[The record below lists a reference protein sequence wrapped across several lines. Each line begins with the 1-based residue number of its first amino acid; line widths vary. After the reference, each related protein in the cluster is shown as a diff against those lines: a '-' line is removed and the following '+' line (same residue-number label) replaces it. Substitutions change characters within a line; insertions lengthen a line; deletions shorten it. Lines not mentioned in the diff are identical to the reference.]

1 MLVFENIID
10 SIHCIQSVCS
20 KLVFLYY
27 HILSLH
33 ASLTQSLFFCL
44 SLSRYPGLLREML
57 PQDQYEQREPAD
69 MPPPQ
74 SRLLQYRQVQPR
86 SPGDLPS
93 PSSSSS
99 NHTSGPNPFTVP
111 GPPSFPDTSREL
123 HMGGQPFQQH
133 QAFHQASYSLP
144 PEHAA
149 GPIPVKYLLQE
160 AHWPHPGLPQSHV
173 LGHGMPFGLQA
184 MAHRQ
189 EQGPLTQLQHQQQK
203 QQLQA
208 PQSSL
213 HSVEEVRALVC

>member
-1 MLVFENIID
+1 
-10 SIHCIQSVCS
+10 
-20 KLVFLYY
+20 
-27 HILSLH
+27 
-33 ASLTQSLFFCL
+33 
-44 SLSRYPGLLREML
+44 
-57 PQDQYEQREPAD
+57 
-69 MPPPQ
+69 
-74 SRLLQYRQVQPR
+74 
-86 SPGDLPS
+86 
-93 PSSSSS
+93 
-99 NHTSGPNPFTVP
+99 
-111 GPPSFPDTSREL
+111 
-123 HMGGQPFQQH
+123 MGGQPFQQH